1 MAQPPIANDSQGAD
15 TSPVAGEARL
25 SVAEEIES
33 APLPTPTYPPSSRES
48 RVAWLLEQMQGDDP
62 ECRPGPLNRLLREK
76 FGIAS
81 ACATRDIA
89 ETNRQIQE
97 AIDGLAPMLGGQ
109 VKTALTRI
117 AVKAE
122 RAGQFDVASST
133 WARLGKIG
141 GLEEKS
147 DPSKAAELTP
157 AQLDAKVLG
166 DEATVHVERFL
177 RKGGR
182 GHSKKGSGGSGGAP
196 AG

>member
-1 MAQPPIANDSQGAD
+1 MAQPPNATDNQGAD
-15 TSPVAGEARL
+15 TSPETGEAR
-25 SVAEEIES
+25 STAAEEIES
-33 APLPTPTYPPSSRES
+33 APLPAPTYPPSSRES

-122 RAGQFDVASST
+122 KVGQFDVASST

-147 DPSKAAELTP
+147 EPSKAGALTEDQLQAAIASHTERRAVEMTDAEF
-157 AQLDAKVLG
+157 DAL
-166 DEATVHVERFL
+166 VEKR
-177 RKGGR
+177 RAAKEEQ
-182 GHSKKGSGGSGGAP
+182 
-196 AG
+196 